1 MEAALECRIPFICHI
16 REDVEKGLRVEFL
29 NKKKH
34 FDIVNYAD
42 DIIIISNFIKNN
54 YLQYVPEAKVLYD
67 GLDVN
72 QYYLKKNILDSERIN
87 ISIYGNL
94 DEQKDQMVAVKAME
108 KLQKLHIDKYVLNII
123 GNLNTKYGLNIKKY
137 IIDNNISNVN
147 LIDNIVDSNK
157 LKNARKKDDINLICS
172 RAEGLGRVT
181 IESMLSGNLT
191 IGADAGATCEII
203 KDGVTGLLFKTGD
216 SDSLAELLV
225 KLTAEKEKMVQIAK
239 NGQKYALEMF
249 DIKKYT
255 EEISKLYIDIYK
267 NNNC

>member
-1 MEAALECRIPFICHI
+1 MNAMNICYVLSTSETSGGANKSLLELLKNIDKKEFVPFVVLRRKGNIEEILNNLNIKYVIIPYVNAVTTGNRIKDLIKKIFIKRGLHRIKKYYINNKIDLVHNNSLPVLVGMEAALECRIPFICHI

-123 GNLNTKYGLNIKKY
+123 GNLNTKG
-137 IIDNNISNVN
+137 
-147 LIDNIVDSNK
+147 
-157 LKNARKKDDINLICS
+157 
-172 RAEGLGRVT
+172 
-181 IESMLSGNLT
+181 
-191 IGADAGATCEII
+191 
-203 KDGVTGLLFKTGD
+203 
-216 SDSLAELLV
+216 
-225 KLTAEKEKMVQIAK
+225 
-239 NGQKYALEMF
+239 
-249 DIKKYT
+249 
-255 EEISKLYIDIYK
+255 
-267 NNNC
+267 